1 VQSFYAISD
10 GAALSNARSA
20 LVQQVYTRSTDS
32 TTTNPVDW
40 ATTRGWYMD
49 LPAGEQENTR
59 PVLTRGAIAFV
70 TNVAGSSDCSASS
83 YLYVLDVLSGQ
94 RYPGATYV
102 GTQISGTVNS
112 SGLNA
117 LLTAGSG
124 SGSGGGASGGGGGG
138 GSTNCSHIVGSGQ
151 TADGVSWKR
160 DITSCVTINP
170 SKNAWREI
178 RR

>member
-1 VQSFYAISD
+1 
-10 GAALSNARSA
+10 
-20 LVQQVYTRSTDS
+20 
-32 TTTNPVDW
+32 
-40 ATTRGWYMD
+40 MD

-83 YLYVLDVLSGQ
+83 YLYVLDVLNGQ
-94 RYPGATYV
+94 RYAGAAYV
-102 GTQISGTVNS
+102 GTQISPTVNS

-117 LLTAGSG
+117 LLTADNGSG
-124 SGSGGGASGGGGGG
+124 SGASGGASGNGG
-138 GSTNCSHIVGSGQ
+138 GSTNCSRIVGSGQ

-178 RR
+178 RRQ